1 MRMTI
6 DVWNELPFMV
16 RNKLQ
21 IMGQEF
27 NSTDNGKVNQ
37 HIELALCGA
46 RVGAY
51 IEALQDA
58 GLIEDDTE
66 ATLLRK
72 YVLSIKK
79 EGQA

>member
-16 RNKLQ
+16 RNKLT
-21 IMGQEF
+21 IYGKKL
-27 NSTDNGKVNQ
+27 NSTKDPQTV
-37 HIELALCGA
+37 AC
-46 RVGAY
+46 VGFNLLGY
-51 IEALQDA
+51 MEALQDA

-72 YVLSIKK
+72 YVLSIGK
-79 EGQA
+79 EEQA

>member
-6 DVWNELPFMV
+6 DVWNELPFLV

-27 NSTDNGKVNQ
+27 NTTESGKANQ
-37 HIELALCGA
+37 HIELALLGT

-51 IEALQDA
+51 VEALQDA

-72 YVLSIKK
+72 YVLSIGK